1 MDQNDRLNLKKM
13 IETNEVED
21 CTNQIRSK
29 KHSQYIKRDV
39 LQMIKLKKEYE
50 YLDSEKFDEMIVSQ
64 CNFLFTNYTD
74 IFNKIKKDEIN
85 LETLFEFLNILK
97 NIEDGKLDQHE
108 GAFEVGKI
116 LKKMYIDSAIMKSEK
131 LDKETGNMVVKPAA
145 VAKDI
150 TWGQYKKTL

>member
-1 MDQNDRLNLKKM
+1 
-13 IETNEVED
+13 
-21 CTNQIRSK
+21 
-29 KHSQYIKRDV
+29 
-39 LQMIKLKKEYE
+39 MIKLKKEYE